1 MTIKNGSQIGLE
13 FTLKLDDGSEIASN
27 VDGEALVITHG
38 NSEILPALEQE
49 LVGMVEGDT
58 KTVKLEPGQAFG
70 DKQTNAFQS
79 VPIDQVPEDA
89 RKVDAMLLINRPDGK
104 QDQVRVH
111 EVKDNEIIIDFNH
124 PLAGENL
131 TFEVKIL
138 SVQ

>member
-1 MTIKNGSQIGLE
+1 MTIKNGSQISLE
-13 FTLKLDDGSEIASN
+13 FSLKLDDGSEIASN

-38 NSEILPALEQE
+38 NNEILPALEQE
-49 LVGMVEGDT
+49 LVGMEEGDT
-58 KTVKLEPGQAFG
+58 KTVKLEPSQAFG
-70 DKQTNAFQS
+70 DKQMDAFQT
-79 VPIDQVPEDA
+79 VPKDNVPEDA
-89 RKVDAMLLINRPDGK
+89 RKVGAMLLINRPDGQ

-111 EVKDNEIIIDFNH
+111 DVKDNEVVIDFNH

>member
-1 MTIKNGSQIGLE
+1 MTIKNGSQISIE

-49 LVGMVEGDT
+49 LVGMDEGDT
-58 KTVKLEPGQAFG
+58 KIVKLEPSQAFG
-70 DKQTNAFQS
+70 DKQMNAFES
-79 VPIDQVPEDA
+79 VPIDKIPEDA
-89 RKVDAMLLINRPDGK
+89 RNVGAMLLINRPDGN

-111 EVKDNEIIIDFNH
+111 DIKDNEIIIDFNH

>member
-1 MTIKNGSQIGLE
+1 MTIKNGSQISLE

-49 LVGMVEGDT
+49 LVGMDEGDT
-58 KTVKLEPGQAFG
+58 KIVKLEPSQAFG
-70 DKQTNAFQS
+70 DKQMNAFES
-79 VPIDQVPEDA
+79 VPIDKIPEDA
-89 RKVDAMLLINRPDGK
+89 RNVGAMLLINRPDGN

-111 EVKDNEIIIDFNH
+111 DIKDNEIIIDFNH

-138 SVQ
+138 SVL